1 MFSPTPLGSINAEI
15 EGEAPAK
22 KQQQDKDMQDLFS
35 TLGAPSFDES
45 SPVPPPSGSSPRR
58 SAPRSQPR
66 TQQGRRHPAQPQEQQ
81 KPKSDSRPSGAS
93 ATQAR
98 RSTDASN
105 RKSPSRQP
113 TDSTKDP
120 KASDHPPRHHPAG
133 PPGAGAVPLPGGP
146 FSPFDYTAYASMMAY
161 QHMMHQ
167 NQQGSTRTTNTS
179 SSPSKK
185 PAQKK
190 KAGGG
195 SPSGASRAAAAT
207 FHPGYPFMMGQQQP
221 HPMGAAPQMYGFGQ
235 APPASSKGS
244 DGKQQQQAPP
254 AHYYAN
260 PMAMWGTWAPPPP
273 GQVPYVFGG
282 QPPPQ
287 KDEKETLD
295 DDGRSG
301 SGDDVDDNVDRPAN
315 KSRGASSTKAKP
327 LAAPP
332 KKRADVSVAFEDE
345 AGTESPPEQKKQ
357 RVKVSATAFL
367 LFYPPFFCVIG
378 RRAEASQCIFSQCS
392 SNTSLTS
399 LSPLHLP
406 TTVR

>member
-58 SAPRSQPR
+58 SVSRSQPR
-66 TQQGRRHPAQPQEQQ
+66 TSPKQQGRRHSAQPQEQQ

-93 ATQAR
+93 ATQGR
-98 RSTDASN
+98 RSTDASS

-113 TDSTKDP
+113 TDSAKDTQ
-120 KASDHPPRHHPAG
+120 ASDHPPRHYPAG

-146 FSPFDYTAYASMMAY
+146 FSPFDYGAAYAQSVMAY
-161 QHMMHQ
+161 HQHMMHQ
-167 NQQGSTRTTNTS
+167 NQQGSTRTTNIS

-195 SPSGASRAAAAT
+195 SPSGASKAAVAP
-207 FHPGYPFMMGQQQP
+207 FHPGNPFMSMGQQQP
-221 HPMGAAPQMYGFGQ
+221 HPMGAAHHMYGFGQ

-254 AHYYAN
+254 AHNYAN
-260 PMAMWGTWAPPPP
+260 PMAMWGTWPPPP

-287 KDEKETLD
+287 RDEKETLD

-301 SGDDVDDNVDRPAN
+301 SGDDVEDDVDRPAN
-315 KSRGASSTKAKP
+315 KSRGASSAKAKP

-332 KKRADVSVAFEDE
+332 KKRADVSVAFEDD

-367 LFYPPFFCVIG
+367 LF
-378 RRAEASQCIFSQCS
+378 
-392 SNTSLTS
+392 
-399 LSPLHLP
+399 
-406 TTVR
+406 